1 MKKIFTFLFIAAI
14 FVCAFASCSSGL
26 EKTIVFETTMGN
38 IEFKLYSDTPIASRN
53 MIDKVNEGFYNNV
66 IFHRVIPDFMIQ
78 AGNPVL
84 PGLKNGQM
92 GLDPHPGRPNVRGAI
107 SMASS
112 SLDKPIENQSD
123 CQFFINVADNAHL
136 DPSFINPNT
145 RQEER
150 GYGFIPFAQVTAGMD
165 VCDKIS
171 KVERDGTDNPKT
183 PITIV
188 KAYVK

>member
-1 MKKIFTFLFIAAI
+1 MKKILSFLFIAVI
-14 FVCAFASCSSGL
+14 IVCGFASCSSGL
-26 EKTIVFETTMGN
+26 EKTVVFETTMGI

-53 MIDKVNEGFYNNV
+53 MIDKVNDGFYNNV
-66 IFHRVIPDFMIQ
+66 FFHRVIPDFMIQ

-92 GLDPHPGRPNVRGAI
+92 ELDPHPGRPNVRGAI

-136 DPSFINPNT
+136 DPSFINQTT
-145 RQEER
+145 RREER
-150 GYGFIPFAQVTAGMD
+150 GFGFIPFAHVTTGIE

-171 KVERDGTDNPKT
+171 KVERDGSDNPKS
-183 PITIV
+183 PITILR
-188 KAYVK
+188 AYVK

>member
-1 MKKIFTFLFIAAI
+1 MKKLLAFLFIAALS
-14 FVCAFASCSSGL
+14 VSVFASCSSGL
-26 EKTIVFETTMGN
+26 DKTVVFETSMGN
-38 IEFKLYSDTPIASRN
+38 IEFKLYSDTPIASGN

-66 IFHRVIPDFMIQ
+66 VFHRVIPDFMIQ
-78 AGNPVL
+78 AGNPAS

-112 SLDKPIENQSD
+112 SLSKPIENQSD

-136 DPSFINPNT
+136 DLSFINPNT
-145 RQEER
+145 RQEET
-150 GYGFIPFAQVTAGMD
+150 GYGFIPFAQVTSGMD

-171 KVERDGTDNPKT
+171 KVERDAADNPKS
-183 PITIV
+183 PITIL